1 MNDIVMN
8 CIIFLFSV
16 LVGSSLLFLTE
27 KIINDSCGHTSEQ
40 SKCEHK
46 WELVGEINDYMY
58 VIYCPKCKFE
68 NIVSKIKWREMKIDK
83 EYKEKINGNV

>member
-1 MNDIVMN
+1 MDDIVMN

-27 KIINDSCGHTSEQ
+27 KIINDSCEPTSEQ
-40 SKCEHK
+40 RKCEHK
-46 WELVGEINDYMY
+46 WELVGEINDGMY

>member
-27 KIINDSCGHTSEQ
+27 KIINDSCGPTSEQ
-40 SKCEHK
+40 RKCEHK
-46 WELVGEINDYMY
+46 WELVGEINDDMY